1 MNARNIVLTL
11 LSLIVI
17 IGLEGCADSTGKY
30 TITVNRTVKACGID
44 DPTRNVAWL
53 ADYCT
58 AHTPTNFTGITISIS
73 VYVHKVT
80 GNNSYVMSYSN
91 AQVVDYSSQ
100 EVYDCSGQK
109 LFSKGNLD
117 PAPAGWNEFFAA
129 NDLVAI
135 IWEIK
140 KD

>member
-11 LSLIVI
+11 ISILVI
-17 IGLEGCADSTGKY
+17 IGLAGCTDSTGKY
-30 TITVNRTVKACGID
+30 TITVNRSVRACGTD
-44 DPTRNVAWL
+44 DPTKNVAWL

-58 AHTPTNFTGITISIS
+58 THTPTNFTGITISIS
-73 VYVHKVT
+73 VYANKVS

-91 AQVVDYSSQ
+91 AEVVSYSSQ

-109 LFSKGNLD
+109 LFFKGNQD
-117 PAPAGWNEFFAA
+117 PAPAGWTEFFAA

-135 IWEIK
+135 IWELK
-140 KD
+140 KN